1 MNSMLADAKAEL
13 PEFVATF
20 ALMAAILYSNGDA
33 VTIALALAVLLVLT
47 RGKNVTLNPI
57 MSYVNYRRMYA
68 RSSVVETI
76 HTIMPAVLAQCAG
89 ALLAVYA
96 YEALVTDGTSAIPD
110 WRAWFRK
117 ACALAKKR

>member
-96 YEALVTDGTSAIPD
+96 YEASATDGTSAIPD

>member
-1 MNSMLADAKAEL
+1 
-13 PEFVATF
+13 
-20 ALMAAILYSNGDA
+20 
-33 VTIALALAVLLVLT
+33 
-47 RGKNVTLNPI
+47 
-57 MSYVNYRRMYA
+57 MYA

-96 YEALVTDGTSAIPD
+96 YEASATDGTSAIPD